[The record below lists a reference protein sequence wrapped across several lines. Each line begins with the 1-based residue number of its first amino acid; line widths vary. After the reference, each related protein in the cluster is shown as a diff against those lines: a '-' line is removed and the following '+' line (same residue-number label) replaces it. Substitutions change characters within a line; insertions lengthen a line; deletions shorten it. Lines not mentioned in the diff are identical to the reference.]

1 LCVLGLSPCAHP
13 CTRLCVRYN
22 KSAYKVLKDF
32 TAIVRHEEGNTGSF
46 SYIISLFGGGDGE
59 GGRPRKTAPED
70 DMHGAGLTT
79 S

>member
-1 LCVLGLSPCAHP
+1 
-13 CTRLCVRYN
+13 
-22 KSAYKVLKDF
+22 VLKDF